1 MKSNISVV
9 VVVEHVVVKY
19 VDVVYVVAKA

>member
-9 VVVEHVVVKY
+9 GPNNIHWFNT
-19 VDVVYVVAKA
+19 